1 MDEMRDAPIRK
12 PIIRLWIPAACLFLL
27 VLAGLACA
35 LPSGGDDDSMQ
46 KTQIALDV
54 QATTLAL
61 REAQLTQDAAAP
73 GEAPPPATPT
83 DTVAPPPTTEPPP
96 PAATPT
102 DTVEP
107 PPEEGEPVEGSL
119 VRAPYDPAYDWG
131 SGHDSEDFDGTKGIF
146 PSSSAGA
153 ATAYYDDGR
162 YNITFTS
169 RGRWTWYWTFLDPRN
184 FYADVVIF
192 NGDKCDSRDAG
203 GMVFRGDSVWDY
215 GYMFGITCGGEY
227 VIAITAIPGT
237 EGIVWSIDGN
247 QVLIGELVYLDSDL
261 IDTGPG
267 AVNRVGVMAKNG
279 DFDLY
284 INGKWVDEFG
294 YWGFPPSAKW
304 DQGNMAL
311 FLGTG
316 NTKDAAVSFDD
327 FNVWNLP

>member
-1 MDEMRDAPIRK
+1 MRDATNHKPNSRIWVPIT
-12 PIIRLWIPAACLFLL
+12 CLLLL
-27 VLAGLACA
+27 VLAALACA
-35 LPSGGDDDSMQ
+35 LPSGGDDAAIQ
-46 KTQIALDV
+46 QTQIALEV
-54 QATTLAL
+54 KATTLAL
-61 REAQLTQDAAAP
+61 REAQLAAEETGP
-73 GEAPPPATPT
+73 GEVPPPATPT
-83 DTVAPPPTTEPPP
+83 NTIEPPSMDEPPP
-96 PAATPT
+96 PSATPT
-102 DTVEP
+102 NTVEP
-107 PPEEGEPVEGSL
+107 PPEEGESVEGSL
-119 VRAPYDPAYDWG
+119 VRAPFDPAYEWG

-153 ATAYYDDGR
+153 ATAYYDDGK

-192 NGDKCDSRDAG
+192 NGEKCVSRDAA
-203 GMVFRGDSVWDY
+203 GMVFRGDSVLDY

-237 EGIVWSIDGN
+237 EGIVWSIEGN
-247 QVLIGELVYLDSDL
+247 QILIGVRKYLDSDL

-284 INGKWVDEFG
+284 INGKWVDEFN
-294 YWGFPPSAKW
+294 YWGFPAAARW

-311 FLGTG
+311 FLGTSD
-316 NTKDAAVSFDD
+316 TKDAAVSFDD